1 MGTTGPEPD
10 LRKRALI
17 LLRTAVGSP
26 TAEFHPDQWE
36 AVEALLG
43 RERLL
48 VVERTGWGKSM
59 VYFLCRTP
67 SSRTRS
73 WMYPP
78 DFSVALFNAESD

>member
-10 LRKRALI
+10 LRQRALI

-26 TAEFHPDQWE
+26 IAEFHPDQWE

-48 VVERTGWGKSM
+48 MGTYRMGKEYGVLS
-59 VYFLCRTP
+59 CRTP
-67 SSRTRS
+67 PS
-73 WMYPP
+73 
-78 DFSVALFNAESD
+78 